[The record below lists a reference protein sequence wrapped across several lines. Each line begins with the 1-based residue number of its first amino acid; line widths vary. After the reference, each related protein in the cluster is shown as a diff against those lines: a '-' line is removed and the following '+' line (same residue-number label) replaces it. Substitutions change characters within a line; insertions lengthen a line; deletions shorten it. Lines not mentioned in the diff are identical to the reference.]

1 MYWIDISNILKFHVY
16 INKSGWSPQKFLLN
30 RSTPVIVLSK
40 YVIHTQTQITYFLQ
54 VGSRQ
59 TVGPVEDKTAE
70 GRIIDFET
78 TTRNTF
84 SSII

>member
-1 MYWIDISNILKFHVY
+1 MVGHRKIFYQIGRPLY
-16 INKSGWSPQKFLLN
+16 I
-30 RSTPVIVLSK
+30 IVLSK
-40 YVIHTQTQITYFLQ
+40 YVTQTQITYFLQ

-78 TTRNTF
+78 TTRDTF
-84 SSII
+84 SSIMI